1 MSGVPART
9 SSRSARRSAGILLY
23 RRAAGTE
30 LEVLLVHPGGPLW
43 ARRDAGAW
51 SIPKGEYEPE
61 EEPLNAARREF
72 AEELGVRPPEGEALD
87 LGEVRQRSGKLVRAF
102 ALGGDLDAE
111 AITSNTC
118 EIEWPPRSGRRIEIP
133 EVDRAQWHPL
143 SEAAAKLNPGQVPL
157 LERLQRAI
165 A

>member
-1 MSGVPART
+1 MPART

-23 RRAAGTE
+23 RRPAEAE

-51 SIPKGEYEPE
+51 SIPKGEYELG
-61 EEPLNAARREF
+61 EEPLSAARREF
-72 AEELGVRPPEGEALD
+72 AEELGVQPPEGEPLD
-87 LGEVRQRSGKLVRAF
+87 LGEVRQRSGKVVRAF
-102 ALGGDLDAE
+102 ALEGDLDAA

-133 EVDRAQWHPL
+133 EVDRADWHAL
-143 SEAAAKLNPGQVPL
+143 EQAAEKLNPGQVPL
-157 LERLQRAI
+157 LARLQDALQ
-165 A
+165 